1 MSRSEK
7 KLIMKHSDPGLI
19 CKTRRILICVNLC
32 PEKRTPQS
40 NVDSDYL
47 QMVGFQGIL
56 TLFLSYLYSLILLQ
70 KTCVTLV
77 IGNNRNQPSLVFW
90 IFGAVPRGL

>member
-7 KLIMKHSDPGLI
+7 KFIIKHNDPRLI
-19 CKTRRILICVNLC
+19 CKTKGILIRVNIC

-70 KTCVTLV
+70 KHV
-77 IGNNRNQPSLVFW
+77 SHW
-90 IFGAVPRGL
+90 

>member
-19 CKTRRILICVNLC
+19 CKMKGILICVNMC
-32 PEKRTPQS
+32 PEKRTPQA

-47 QMVGFQGIL
+47 QMVGFQGR
-56 TLFLSYLYSLILLQ
+56 
-70 KTCVTLV
+70 V
-77 IGNNRNQPSLVFW
+77 RND
-90 IFGAVPRGL
+90 

>member
-1 MSRSEK
+1 MI
-7 KLIMKHSDPGLI
+7 LGLSA
-19 CKTRRILICVNLC
+19 KTKGILICVNIC

-56 TLFLSYLYSLILLQ
+56 TLFLSHLHSLILLQ
-70 KTCVTLV
+70 KHV
-77 IGNNRNQPSLVFW
+77 SHW
-90 IFGAVPRGL
+90 